1 MRKLNYLAVIAAI
14 LILTGCVPVNSSPSL
29 PYSASGVSAVGT
41 LEAAQFQATLAAE
54 HASSVQ
60 RTAEAQQYNQLVQ
73 LTAQQA
79 GFDRQQTATIV
90 AQQAVMTQA
99 VATQQAQATA
109 TAWIITQTPMAAT
122 QQAVML
128 AAEKAANRAR
138 WERVTEPMKEIAPTA
153 MLVLLGILL
162 LVGLV
167 LIWPKAMRLMNVLER
182 RASTI
187 ISPDG
192 QIITY
197 IPTDDPIHV
206 VSPQMSFYPVMQ
218 LGEGGAEG
226 YAAAPDPALQNAHNS
241 RAQTVALAHAIKEKG
256 ETGRRMLKAAM
267 QPGSQEPAS
276 VVVANPNLNIEI
288 IEPDQLKGWLGE
300 VEQKLLSESSEE
312 VL

>member
-14 LILTGCVPVNSSPSL
+14 LFLTGCVPVESSSSQ
-29 PYSASGVSAVGT
+29 PYSASGISAVGT

-54 HASSVQ
+54 KAASVQ

-79 GFDRQQTATIV
+79 GFDRQQTATMV
-90 AQQAVMTQA
+90 AQQAAMTQA

-122 QQAVML
+122 QQAVVL
-128 AAEKAANRAR
+128 AAEKSANRAR

-153 MLVLLGILL
+153 MLVLLGVLL

-192 QIITY
+192 QVITY

-206 VSPQMSFYPVMQ
+206 VNPQMSFYPVMR
-218 LGEGGAEG
+218 LGESGAEG
-226 YAAAPDPALQNAHNS
+226 HAAAPDFALQNAHNS
-241 RAQTVALAHAIKEKG
+241 RAQTVALAHAVREKG
-256 ETGRRMLKAAM
+256 ETGRKMLRSALQSSV
-267 QPGSQEPAS
+267 QPEPAAPEMP
-276 VVVANPNLNIEI
+276 VINVEI
-288 IEPDQLKGWLGE
+288 LEPDQLKGWLGE

>member
-1 MRKLNYLAVIAAI
+1 MRKLNYLAVIAAFF
-14 LILTGCVPVNSSPSL
+14 ILTGCTPVDTTSYQ
-29 PYSASGVSAVGT
+29 PYSANGVSAVGT

-54 HASSVQ
+54 RALSVQ
-60 RTAEAQQYNQLVQ
+60 RTAEAQQYNQVMQ

-79 GFDRQQTATIV
+79 DFERQMTATV
-90 AQQAVMTQA
+90 AAQQASITQA
-99 VATQQAQATA
+99 AATQQAQATA

-153 MLVLLGILL
+153 MLVILGILVL
-162 LVGLV
+162 IGLV

-197 IPTDDPIHV
+197 LPTDDPIHV
-206 VSPQMSFYPVMQ
+206 VNPQMSFYPVLQ
-218 LGEGGAEG
+218 LNENGAEG
-226 YAAAPDPALQNAHNS
+226 QAAAPDLALQNAHNS
-241 RAQTVALAHAIKEKG
+241 RAQTVALAHAIKDKG
-256 ETGRRMLKAAM
+256 ETGRRMLKVAM
-267 QPGSQEPAS
+267 QPAAQEAAS
-276 VVVANPNLNIEI
+276 VMPTDPDLNIEV
-288 IEPDQLKGWLGE
+288 IEPDQLKIWLGE
-300 VEQKLLSESSEE
+300 VEQKLLSEGSEE